1 MKALPTI
8 EGVQRT
14 TILVGLVAAAGLLAE
29 ASAASALACILGVG
43 LMVANLTALS
53 WTARAMFAL
62 ARQTRGANVWGLIAA
77 PLKMLLLAAI
87 VYLIIESGR
96 VNMPGFIIGT
106 LTQFAAIF
114 IEVGRGYFWPSFPLQ
129 AEHQEG

>member
-1 MKALPTI
+1 M
-8 EGVQRT
+8 
-14 TILVGLVAAAGLLAE
+14 ILVGLVAAAGLLAE
-29 ASAASALACILGVG
+29 VSAASALASILGAG

-62 ARQTRGANVWGLIAA
+62 ARQTRGASVWGLIVA

-114 IEVGRGYFWPSFPLQ
+114 IEVGRGYFWQSSPLEPKQ
-129 AEHQEG
+129 QEG